1 VRLTVLGKSPAWEDA
16 GGACS
21 GYLVEEGDS
30 RLLLECGNGV
40 FGKLRERMPD
50 YSTLDAVLISHLHA
64 DHWLDLIPFSYA
76 LNYSPSRVHS
86 GEMPIAGSAG
96 PALWGPPGSLDAFGR
111 VTGTW
116 GSEELL
122 ATAFEVNEYEPDG
135 EVSVGGISVTFQP
148 VPHYIETY
156 AISLVAADGSRI
168 VHGADCRPNTELI
181 EFAKGADL
189 LTVEATLAQQGDEPE
204 DERGHMTARE
214 AGELAGKAEVGAVM
228 ITHFSDELDP
238 DQVRAEA
245 EAGFGAEVILA
256 DEGETVEV

>member
-1 VRLTVLGKSPAWEDA
+1 MRLTVLGKSPAWEDA

-50 YSTLDAVLISHLHA
+50 YSALDAVLVSHLHA

-111 VTGTW
+111 VTGAW

-135 EVSVGGISVTFQP
+135 EVSVRGISVTFQP

-156 AISLVAADGSRI
+156 AISLVAADGSKI
-168 VHGADCRPNTELI
+168 VHGADCRPNIELI

-189 LTVEATLAQQGDEPE
+189 LTVEATLAQHGDEPE
-204 DERGHMTARE
+204 DERGLRAARD
-214 AGELAGKAEVGAVM
+214 AGELARKGEVGAGLRRLV
-228 ITHFSDELDP
+228 
-238 DQVRAEA
+238 
-245 EAGFGAEVILA
+245 A
-256 DEGETVEV
+256 DGGEPV